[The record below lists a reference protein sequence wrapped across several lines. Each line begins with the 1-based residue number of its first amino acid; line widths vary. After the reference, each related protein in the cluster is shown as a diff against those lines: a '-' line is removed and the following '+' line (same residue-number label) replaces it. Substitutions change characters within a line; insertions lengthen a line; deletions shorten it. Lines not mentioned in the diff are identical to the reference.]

1 MYLGEFREEKYR
13 KLLELYH
20 GIEELNPS
28 LYAEMVEQFGRKYRQ
43 QNLCKQKRNS
53 DRNPYRLFP

>member
-28 LYAEMVEQFGRKYRQ
+28 LYAEMVEQFGENIEIGRASCRE
-43 QNLCKQKRNS
+43 RV
-53 DRNPYRLFP
+53 